1 MLSSVFRF
9 SLPEVSSSIILK
21 DLLRSFKIERPI
33 NPNRAPPW
41 DLSVIL
47 SYLKSARFE
56 PLEAVSLRELTIKT
70 LFLVS
75 LATAKRVGE
84 LQAISRQFSRKDND
98 IYLSYL
104 PEFRAKTESETNP
117 LPRHFCVKSL
127 IDFVGNLEEEL
138 LLCPVRAIDVYVSKT
153 SRLLPSPRSLFRS
166 PRNPS
171 RSLSKNAM
179 SFFLR
184 DVIIRATEHGSCPGP

>member
-9 SLPEVSSSIILK
+9 SLSEVSSSIILK
-21 DLLRSFKIERPI
+21 DLLLSFKIERPI
-33 NPNRAPPW
+33 NPKRAPPW
-41 DLSVIL
+41 NLSVVL

-56 PLEAVSLRELTIKT
+56 PLEAVSLWELTLKT

-84 LQAISRQFSRKDND
+84 LQAISKQFFRKDNN

-104 PEFRAKTESETNP
+104 PEFRAKTKSETNP
-117 LPRHFCVKSL
+117 LLRLFCVKSL

-138 LLCPVRAIDVYVSKT
+138 LLCLVRAINVCFQDY
-153 SRLLPSPRSLFRS
+153 PSAS
-166 PRNPS
+166 
-171 RSLSKNAM
+171 
-179 SFFLR
+179 
-184 DVIIRATEHGSCPGP
+184 